1 MTNNTL
7 FTLDI
12 AKSRNADLIKA
23 AKRYRLAK
31 QSTHRPEGKSRDKVH
46 SVRRSSH
53 SDETAM
59 T

>member
-1 MTNNTL
+1 MNNTL

-12 AKSRNADLIKA
+12 AKSRNTELIKA

-31 QSTHRPEGKSRDKVH
+31 ET
-46 SVRRSSH
+46 VRRAHDKPGHKKHSARRGSH
-53 SDETAM
+53 SDETPM

>member
-1 MTNNTL
+1 MNNTL

-12 AKSRNADLIKA
+12 AKTRNAELIKA

-31 QSTHRPEGKSRDKVH
+31 QSAHHAQGKSPDKVH

-53 SDETAM
+53 SDETPV

>member
-1 MTNNTL
+1 MNNTL

-12 AKSRNADLIKA
+12 AKSRNADLILA

-31 QSTHRPEGKSRDKVH
+31 LTARHARGKSPDKVH
-46 SVRRSSH
+46 SVRRSAH
-53 SDETAM
+53 SDETPM

>member
-1 MTNNTL
+1 MNNTL

-12 AKSRNADLIKA
+12 AKSRNTDLIKA
-23 AKRYRLAK
+23 AKRHRLAK
-31 QSTHRPEGKSRDKVH
+31 QSARRVEGKSPDKVH

>member
-1 MTNNTL
+1 MNNTL

-31 QSTHRPEGKSRDKVH
+31 QSARRTQGKSPDTVH
-46 SVRRSSH
+46 SVRRASQ

>member
-1 MTNNTL
+1 MNDTL
-7 FTLDI
+7 FTLEI
-12 AKSRNADLIKA
+12 AKTRNAEFIRA

-31 QSTHRPEGKSRDKVH
+31 QSARHGQGKSPDKVH

-53 SDETAM
+53 SDETPV